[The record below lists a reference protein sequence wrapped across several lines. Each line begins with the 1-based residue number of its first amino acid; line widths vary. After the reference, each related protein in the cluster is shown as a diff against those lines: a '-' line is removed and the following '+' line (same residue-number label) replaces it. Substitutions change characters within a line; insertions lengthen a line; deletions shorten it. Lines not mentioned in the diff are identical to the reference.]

1 MKVRLVITAIT
12 MTLLGASV
20 SAHDI
25 TMYPIKSADGVKLDV
40 YFGDPGEYVR
50 IDKRGFIELIAFDS
64 DDNQVDLAHLVLGDD
79 QDVKKLW
86 TQELALD
93 DLVPG
98 TILLGARYDNG
109 FALGSV
115 EGRSVRTTLRQW
127 GKEVSFSKRLL
138 KFAKALLY
146 TASPSGGYDRV
157 LGHRVEFVPLAN
169 PFLLEDGAELPVQL
183 LVDGAP
189 KPNHKVHIGDETS
202 AQLGPDVYTDVNG
215 VFPVRLDHAGFYR
228 LAVDYTVNSAR
239 PELSLVDE
247 YTASLV
253 FRR

>member
-1 MKVRLVITAIT
+1 MKGRLVTVTLAIV
-12 MTLLGASV
+12 LFASPV
-20 SAHDI
+20 SGHDI
-25 TMYPIKSADGVKLDV
+25 TMYPIESGDGVKLDV
-40 YFGDPGEYVR
+40 FFGDPGEYVR

-64 DDNQVDLAHLVLGDD
+64 DDNQTALAHLIQGDD
-79 QDVKKLW
+79 QNVKKLW
-86 TQELALD
+86 TQELTLD
-93 DLVPG
+93 GLVPG

-115 EGRSVRTTLRQW
+115 DGRSVRTTLQEW

-138 KFAKALLY
+138 KCAKTLLY
-146 TASPSGGYDRV
+146 TNSPSGGYDRI
-157 LGHRVEFVPLAN
+157 LGHRVEFVPLEN

-183 LVDGAP
+183 LIDGMP
-189 KPNHKVHIGDETS
+189 KPNHKVHIGDDTS
-202 AQLGPDVYTDVNG
+202 AQLGPDVYTDGNG
-215 VFPVRLDHAGFYR
+215 VFLVRLDHAGYYR
-228 LAVDYTVNSAR
+228 LAVDYTVTAAR